1 MGWKPGKYL
10 KKAFKGLKKI
20 TKKIGKGIKKL
31 AYKVMGA
38 LGKLGPIGQLA
49 LMFIGIPPV
58 IGNFFGA
65 LGSAVGSFASSVL
78 PKAFTTAVK
87 GAWGAIKAAGQGVY
101 NTITE
106 AIGNGLDRVTNF
118 AKGKGFTLSEGRTSI
133 FAPKAPLDPIS
144 AQPASL
150 DTKSIVADAKSGKL
164 DLTQTPTDSLPM
176 ELQTVDSSVASLQ
189 DPTKAFQSTT
199 TSVTPPASVDIPME
213 LQTVD
218 SSVASLTDVTSQQT
232 LKDVATNVS
241 TDLTMGAPELADVA
255 RSAGTQGARQSILA
269 PIESIDTRTF
279 AQKAKDYF
287 AAGVEGV
294 KDTLSDPGKLA
305 SETLEGGLVA
315 GGASRIAS
323 KVAGP
328 PPTQR
333 VIHSNIGD
341 FFTPTNQQRLLD
353 AATWNGMVG
362 DYQRAGAY
370 GGAMHG
376 DAASPYFSALSG
388 MSLDVYN
395 QLAPQVGP
403 RSSTASTY
411 GTAYYPTI
419 SL

>member
-1 MGWKPGKYL
+1 MGWKPGKLL
-10 KKAFKGLKKI
+10 KKAFKGVKKI

-38 LGKLGPIGQLA
+38 LGEIGPLGQLA
-49 LMFIGIPPV
+49 LMFIGIPPI
-58 IGNFFGA
+58 IGDFFGA
-65 LGSAVGSFASSVL
+65 LGSFAGKFV
-78 PKAFTTAVK
+78 PEFVK
-87 GAWGAIKAAGQGVY
+87 TGWAAIKTAGQGVY

-106 AIGNGLDRVTNF
+106 AIGNGLDRVSNF
-118 AKGKGFTLSEGRTSI
+118 AQGKGFTLSGDRTSI
-133 FAPKAPLDPIS
+133 FGGVSPKDIQVPELTSNIKVD
-144 AQPASL
+144 ASGL
-150 DTKSIVADAKSGKL
+150 PELVDGKL
-164 DLTQTPTDSLPM
+164 QFTD
-176 ELQTVDSSVASLQ
+176 ASTTLQ
-189 DPTKAFQSTT
+189 DRLIANVDPTT
-199 TSVTPPASVDIPME
+199 VTAGPQVPFTGDIGPDVMSATVSGTPANLTDFGTRGTDILME
-213 LQTVD
+213 GK
-218 SSVASLTDVTSQQT
+218 DVTSS
-232 LKDVATNVS
+232 LLAPPDVSDITNV
-241 TDLTMGAPELADVA
+241 TLEFPGEV
-255 RSAGTQGARQSILA
+255 
-269 PIESIDTRTF
+269 EKTF

-287 AAGVEGV
+287 SAGVEGV

-305 SETLEGGLVA
+305 GEALEGGLVA

-323 KVAGP
+323 EVAGP

-395 QLAPQVGP
+395 QLAPQIGP
-403 RSSTASTY
+403 RSATASTY

>member
-1 MGWKPGKYL
+1 MGWKPGKLL
-10 KKAFKGLKKI
+10 KKAFKGVKKI

-38 LGKLGPIGQLA
+38 LGDLGPIGQLA

-78 PKAFTTAVK
+78 PKTFTTAVQ
-87 GAWGAIKAAGQGVY
+87 GAWGAIKTAGQGVY

-106 AIGNGLDRVTNF
+106 AIGNGLDRVSNF
-118 AKGKGFTLSEGRTSI
+118 AQGKGFTLSEGRTSI
-133 FAPKAPLDPIS
+133 FAPRGVDPIN

-176 ELQTVDSSVASLQ
+176 ELQTVDSSVASL
-189 DPTKAFQSTT
+189 
-199 TSVTPPASVDIPME
+199 
-213 LQTVD
+213 
-218 SSVASLTDVTSQQT
+218 TDVTSQQT
-232 LKDVATNVS
+232 LQDVATNVS

-287 AAGVEGV
+287 SAGFEGV

-305 SETLEGGLVA
+305 GEALEGGLVA

-323 KVAGP
+323 EVAGP

-341 FFTPTNQQRLLD
+341 FFTPTSQQRLLD

-403 RSSTASTY
+403 RNSTASTY

>member
-1 MGWKPGKYL
+1 MGWKPGKLL
-10 KKAFKGLKKI
+10 KKAFKGVKKI

-38 LGKLGPIGQLA
+38 LGDLGPIGQLA

-78 PKAFTTAVK
+78 PKTFTTAVQ
-87 GAWGAIKAAGQGVY
+87 GAWGAIKTAGQGVY

-106 AIGNGLDRVTNF
+106 AIGNGLDRVSNF
-118 AKGKGFTLSEGRTSI
+118 AQGKGFTLSEGRTSI
-133 FAPKAPLDPIS
+133 FAPRGVDPIN

-176 ELQTVDSSVASLQ
+176 ELQTVDSSVASL
-189 DPTKAFQSTT
+189 
-199 TSVTPPASVDIPME
+199 
-213 LQTVD
+213 
-218 SSVASLTDVTSQQT
+218 TDVTSQQT
-232 LKDVATNVS
+232 LQDVATNVS

-287 AAGVEGV
+287 SAGFEGV

-305 SETLEGGLVA
+305 GEALEGGLVA

-323 KVAGP
+323 EVAGP

-341 FFTPTNQQRLLD
+341 FFTPTSQQRLLD

-403 RSSTASTY
+403 RSATASTY